1 MKPVK
6 SFRIDQELISGAKRQ
21 GIDIAKLIELT
32 LAKMLNKKKCPVCGG
47 SLNKGKKA

>member
-6 SFRIDQELISGAKRQ
+6 SFRIDQELLDDAKKQ

-47 SLNKGKKA
+47 PLNRGKK